1 MRGGLA
7 TGGHVAGNDRVAG
20 AAALAVRAPRR
31 SGSLALT
38 LAVSAVVLL
47 PVISLALIALSGS
60 GSDWPHLARNV
71 LPGAVRTTLALLTLV
86 AFLSASIG
94 VATAWLV
101 VAYDF
106 PLRRTLSW
114 ALVLPLAVPPYLAAY
129 AFAEFFHFAGP
140 VQGAIR
146 ALFGFQTARDYWF
159 PDVRSTGGCALVLS
173 LVLYPYVY
181 LTSRIVFLMQ
191 GRNIADVART
201 LGARPAKV
209 FWRVLLP
216 VARPA
221 IAAGVALVLMETIND
236 VGASEYLGVRT
247 LTFAIFATWLNRGS
261 LEGAAQLA
269 MVLLLVVLALLLL
282 EQWARRRQRFHSG
295 RATQMRAHPPRKALD
310 GVRGWTMTATVA
322 LPMLLGFGIPLYA
335 FSRYSLRRLDD
346 FVSPELGTALY
357 HSVLTAGVTALV
369 TVAVALLLLNGMRLA
384 RSPAVTALTR
394 LASIGYAMP
403 GTIMAL
409 GLLFAL
415 ARFDNTL
422 DAFAREHLGLST
434 GLLLTGS
441 IAAVVMA
448 CSIRFIALAE
458 SSVRSGLEK
467 LPPHLDEAAR
477 SLGRTPSASAV
488 HVLLPLLKPAILT
501 AGVLVFVD
509 TVKELS
515 ATILLR
521 PFGFNTLATSVYED
535 ASRAVVEDAGPAALL
550 IILTALVPV
559 VLLSRA
565 LAEDRDTSV

>member
-1 MRGGLA
+1 VAA
-7 TGGHVAGNDRVAG
+7 TDQSAGSTD
-20 AAALAVRAPRR
+20 ALPVRRLRHP
-31 SGSLALT
+31 GPFALT
-38 LAVSAVVLL
+38 LAICALVLL
-47 PVISLALIALSGS
+47 PVLSLASIALSGS
-60 GSDWPHLARNV
+60 GEDWPHLAANV
-71 LPGAVRTTLALLTLV
+71 LPGAIRTTILLLAMV
-86 AFLSASIG
+86 AVLSAVFG

-101 VAYDF
+101 VAYEF

-129 AFAEFFHFAGP
+129 AFVEFFHVAGP
-140 VQGAIR
+140 VQNAIR
-146 ALFGFQTARDYWF
+146 GLFGFTSSKDYWF
-159 PDVRSTGGCALVLS
+159 PDIRSTWGCALVMS

-201 LGARPAKV
+201 LGARPGKV

-221 IAAGVALVLMETIND
+221 IAAGVSLVLMETIND
-236 VGASEYLGVRT
+236 IGASEYLGVRT
-247 LTFAIFATWLNRGS
+247 LTFSIFTTWLNRGS

-269 MVLLLVVLALLLL
+269 MIMLLFVVALLLI
-282 EQWARRRQRFHSG
+282 EQWARRKQRFHAARG
-295 RATQMRAHPPRKALD
+295 TQMKSHPPRIRLSGPR
-310 GVRGWTMTATVA
+310 GVGVVMLSA
-322 LPMLLGFGIPLYA
+322 LPILLGFGVPVYA
-335 FSRYSLRRLDD
+335 FVRYSVRRLDQ
-346 FVSPELGTALY
+346 FVSPELGMALW
-357 HSVLTAGVTALV
+357 HSVLAAGMTAVVTV
-369 TVAVALLLLNGMRLA
+369 TVALALLNGLRLV
-384 RSPAVTALTR
+384 RSPGIVALTR
-394 LASIGYAMP
+394 LASTGYALP

-422 DAFAREHLGLST
+422 DAFMRDTFGIST

-441 IAAVVMA
+441 VTAVVMA
-448 CSIRFIALAE
+448 CTIRFLALAE
-458 SSVRSGLEK
+458 GALRSGLEK
-467 LPPHLDEAAR
+467 LPPHIDEAAR
-477 SLGRTPSASAV
+477 SLGRTPAQSARS
-488 HVLLPLLKPAILT
+488 VLLPLLRPAILA

-535 ASRAVVEDAGPAALL
+535 ASRAAIEETGPAALL

-559 VLLSRA
+559 MLLSRA
-565 LAEDRDTSV
+565 LAHDRQAML